1 MNVRNTPYSFY
12 RYSIFRRDVL
22 LTFSQQWDLLVDNL
36 GREIAYRKS
45 NPGELDKDTCIIT
58 PDKTTIAMNE
68 ANDKVG
74 VLFFSIAKHIDT
86 RMANMYNRESDSL
99 SRETVP
105 TDEYVVGNLV
115 MIPSVGLVAASDGNS
130 PEDLN
135 AASSVG
141 RFAAIIRSVADHKIE
156 IASATTFSYLRTA
169 LKSWK
174 LDEFSFTARPF
185 NPSVRTPGDKLH
197 HLLVDDNAKV
207 SGKAK
212 PNKGEHL
219 RFSDEGW
226 MSEVTGLADR
236 GYGEY
241 GAVGT
246 TADGY
251 HARIIKTAPDSKK
264 PPIIKVY
271 IPPKTSKEEHVQAVA
286 ITLLEIND

>member
-1 MNVRNTPYSFY
+1 MRNTPYSFY
-12 RYSIFRRDVL
+12 RYSVSSHDVL
-22 LTFSQQWDLLVDNL
+22 LTFSQQWNLLIDNL

-45 NPGELDKDTCIIT
+45 NPSDLDKDTCIVT
-58 PDKTTIAMNE
+58 PDKTSVVINE
-68 ANDKVG
+68 AHDKVG
-74 VLFFSIAKHIDT
+74 VLFFSIAKHIDN
-86 RMANMYNRESDSL
+86 RKANMYNRENDTL
-99 SRETVP
+99 RKETVP

-115 MIPSVGLVAASDGNS
+115 MIPSVGLIAASDGNS

-135 AASSVG
+135 AASSVS
-141 RFAAIIRSVADHKIE
+141 RFAAIVRSIPYHKIE
-156 IASATTFSYLRTA
+156 VTSATTFNYLRTA
-169 LKSWK
+169 LKNWK

-197 HLLVDDNAKV
+197 HLLADDNAKV

-219 RFSDEGW
+219 HFSDEGW

-251 HARIIKTAPDSKK
+251 HARIVKTAPDSKK
-264 PPIIKVY
+264 APIIKVY
-271 IPPKTSKEEHVQAVA
+271 IPPKSSKEEHIQAVA